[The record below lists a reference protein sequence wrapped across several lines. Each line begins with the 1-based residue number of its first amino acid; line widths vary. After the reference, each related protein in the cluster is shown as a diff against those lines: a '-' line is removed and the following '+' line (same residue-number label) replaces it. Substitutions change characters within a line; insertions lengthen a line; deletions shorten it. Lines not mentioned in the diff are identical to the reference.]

1 MLQPTD
7 TDWAYAAGFVDGEG
21 CIAVVRSSVKSTGG
35 HQYRVFVDVANRDR
49 AVLEWM
55 RSLWGGWVVGKRQR
69 MPGAQPM
76 WIWRS
81 PTGVEAKP
89 FLVGIRPWL
98 RLKSKQCDNA
108 VTIIAVVQERRR
120 THGRT
125 VQPVAWSSKL
135 ETLYWIQRRLNHRGR
150 ADFVRQPRRQFD
162 LTAMRG

>member
-1 MLQPTD
+1 MPLPID

-21 CIAVVRSSVKSTGG
+21 CIVVVRSSVTSTAG

-55 RSLWGGWVVGKRQR
+55 RSLWGGWVVGKLPRT
-69 MPGAQPM
+69 PGAQPI

-98 RLKSKQCDNA
+98 RIKSKQCDNA
-108 VTIIAVVQERRR
+108 VTMIALLQERRR
-120 THGRT
+120 THGRV
-125 VQPVAWSSKL
+125 VQLGAWNSRL

-150 ADFVRQPRRQFD
+150 AEFVGQPRHPFD
-162 LTAMRG
+162 PAAMRG